1 MLPPALMLIN
11 HPPAKRA
18 WTLPL
23 AGPRRRLG
31 RVLCSAGDF
40 LFMFLAIVLTLS
52 CGLLLESLSFRCGGR
67 ISGGRQLARA
77 APCLRERE
85 RELDSREGAITA
97 WENGLVAFVRA
108 L

>member
-85 RELDSREGAITA
+85 RE
-97 WENGLVAFVRA
+97 RA
-108 L
+108 G